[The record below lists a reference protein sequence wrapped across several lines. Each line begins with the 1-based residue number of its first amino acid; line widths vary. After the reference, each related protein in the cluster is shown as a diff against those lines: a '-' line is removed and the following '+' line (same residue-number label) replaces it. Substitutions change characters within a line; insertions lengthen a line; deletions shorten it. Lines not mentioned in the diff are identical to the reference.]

1 MEIEMKIFPPLGA
14 TAEPS
19 RPDAENV
26 PELKGWMIAGG
37 SLPST
42 IFPSVIRKPLK
53 FPSIFSFGN
62 FYFPMKFEKLAH
74 IDL

>member
-26 PELKGWMIAGG
+26 PELNGWMIAGG
-37 SLPST
+37 SLP
-42 IFPSVIRKPLK
+42 
-53 FPSIFSFGN
+53 
-62 FYFPMKFEKLAH
+62 
-74 IDL
+74 